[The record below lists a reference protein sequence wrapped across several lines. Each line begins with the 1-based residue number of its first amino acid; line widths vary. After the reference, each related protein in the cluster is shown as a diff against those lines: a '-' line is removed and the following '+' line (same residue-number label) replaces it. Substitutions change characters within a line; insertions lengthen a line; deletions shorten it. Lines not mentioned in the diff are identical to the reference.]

1 MGWILRIFLFFLLA
15 TILLRSAYRF
25 FQGVIEGAGGHGGRG
40 SGRRGSQ
47 VTGRMVKDP
56 VCGTYVVEGRAL
68 TAVRGGRTAWFC
80 SPECQRM
87 WLSGKV

>member
-1 MGWILRIFLFFLLA
+1 MGWILRIFLFSLLI
-15 TILLRSAYRF
+15 TILIRSAYRF
-25 FQGVIEGAGGHGGRG
+25 FQGVIEGVGGERGRG
-40 SGRRGSQ
+40 GRRGAQ

>member
-25 FQGVIEGAGGHGGRG
+25 FQGVIEGAGGGGRV